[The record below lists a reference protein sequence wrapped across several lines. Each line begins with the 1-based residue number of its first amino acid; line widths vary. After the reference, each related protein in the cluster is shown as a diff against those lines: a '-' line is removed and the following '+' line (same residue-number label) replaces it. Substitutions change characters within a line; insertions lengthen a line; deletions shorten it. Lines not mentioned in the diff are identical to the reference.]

1 MKPIISSSSTFSPNT
16 QHVRSIRSRQIYLAK
31 DCMYALGHWVSN
43 DRVSSTPE
51 EKNRVKLQQI
61 ILLAISIC
69 DFLSSAAWI
78 FTDFFMPPKG
88 NQQSCDAQGFLIQFV
103 NSSNMMLM
111 VSLQV
116 QYILVIKY
124 GWSDRKINKLKPYF
138 LILPLGFGALTATV
152 SLVLKLFNPAYWDCW
167 LMPYPA
173 DCTSTYEIKHG
184 MSDLEESNC
193 VRGDNAFIFQWA
205 FFFAPLWAATVICF
219 VVMYKMT
226 KSVEEAEIKTARYSG
241 KSNRNVQSKRRQ
253 SIQAINSEGRLTL
266 TELESTLQ
274 DGKIELVL
282 TKRVK
287 MQCIMYALGFVVVW
301 GFKTIAR
308 LIQLFGGT
316 VPPVF
321 FPLAAFFLG
330 SQGLWNALIYF
341 RPKYFALEE
350 DHWWQ
355 KVWIIVRS
363 SLFCCT
369 KNRRSGGSTVC
380 SIMFGS
386 ARSSFGAI
394 TRSFRGA
401 TAGNNNNVVDNI
413 ARTDKNIGDSFGKG
427 DEAVDVEAHENV
439 GLE

>member
-1 MKPIISSSSTFSPNT
+1 MSDPYNLARSILQKISCIISATGSLMIAS
-16 QHVRSIRSRQIYLAK
+16 QVLQK
-31 DCMYALGHWVSN
+31 K
-43 DRVSSTPE
+43 
-51 EKNRVKLQQI
+51 KNRAKLQQI
-61 ILLAISIC
+61 ILLAISFC
-69 DFLSSAAWI
+69 DFVSSAAWI
-78 FTDFFMPPKG
+78 FTDLLMPPRG
-88 NQQSCDAQGFLIQFV
+88 NQQSCDAQGFMLQFG

-124 GWSDRKINKLKPYF
+124 GWSDRKLNKWKPYF
-138 LILPLGFGALTATV
+138 LILPLGFGVLTATV
-152 SLVLKLFNPAYWDCW
+152 SLILKLFNPAYWDCW

-184 MSDLEESNC
+184 MSNLDESNC
-193 VRGDNAFIFQWA
+193 VRGDNALIFQWA
-205 FFFAPLWAATVICF
+205 FFFAPLWAATVVCF

-226 KSVEEAEIKTARYSG
+226 KSVEEAEKKTARYSG
-241 KSNRNVQSKRRQ
+241 KSNRNVQTKRRQ

-266 TELESTLQ
+266 TEVESTGR
-274 DGKIELVL
+274 DGQLELVL

-301 GFKTIAR
+301 GFKSIAR

-341 RPKYFALEE
+341 RPKYSSLEE

-363 SLFCCT
+363 SLFFCI
-369 KNRRSGGSTVC
+369 KRKRSDRSTIGST
-380 SIMFGS
+380 IAGS

-394 TRSFRGA
+394 KRNFWGA
-401 TAGNNNNVVDNI
+401 TAENGNIVVGDSCHIDKKVDNS
-413 ARTDKNIGDSFGKG
+413 DPSGGDA
-427 DEAVDVEAHENV
+427 AVDVEQNMNE
-439 GLE
+439 E

>member
-124 GWSDRKINKLKPYF
+124 GWSDRKLDKLKPYF
-138 LILPLGFGALTATV
+138 LSLPLGFGALTATV

-205 FFFAPLWAATVICF
+205 FFFAPLWAHAIVCF

-287 MQCIMYALGFVVVW
+287 LQCIMYAIEFFVVW
-301 GFKTIAR
+301 GFKSIAR
-308 LIQLFGGT
+308 LIKLFGFT
-316 VPPVF
+316 VPPVL

-401 TAGNNNNVVDNI
+401 TASDNNNEIDDTARRDENV
-413 ARTDKNIGDSFGKG
+413 GDSWGKG
-427 DEAVDVEAHENV
+427 DEAVDIENNIN
-439 GLE
+439 E